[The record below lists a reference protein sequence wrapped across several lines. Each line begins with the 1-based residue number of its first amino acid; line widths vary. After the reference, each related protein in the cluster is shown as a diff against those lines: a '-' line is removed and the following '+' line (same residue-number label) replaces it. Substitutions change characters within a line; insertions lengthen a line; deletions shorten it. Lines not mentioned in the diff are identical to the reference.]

1 AQVAGR
7 RADKLGH
14 FVLHLELTAIHSQK
28 MDLSLP
34 CKISANASTV
44 RVFPV
49 PVGPSSRNTPTG
61 RPSGRETR
69 ESAPSRVAGQPRGS
83 LAHSAGSRARAG
95 VAGGLGWVGRA
106 IEVCSRPRLWKSIR
120 PRPRAQ
126 KS

>member
-1 AQVAGR
+1 MLGVAFSISSNSTSERLQSSLASELLLREHGLGLAMAQVAGR

-61 RPSGRETR
+61 PPSGASPANLLHRL
-69 ESAPSRVAGQPRGS
+69 S
-83 LAHSAGSRARAG
+83 LANHAAR
-95 VAGGLGWVGRA
+95 
-106 IEVCSRPRLWKSIR
+106 
-120 PRPRAQ
+120 
-126 KS
+126 